1 MFIVADLVSLS
12 SQYIKISCTTKSVVQ
27 SSARNKH
34 MNEWGCITG
43 EYSDQCSPGSF
54 GYYPFLSGGSVVVNS
69 LFCMSVP
76 LFMFLCDFGPCSV
89 MQ

>member
-12 SQYIKISCTTKSVVQ
+12 SQYMVGAEVTKSVVQ

-34 MNEWGCITG
+34 MNEWGCIIG

-54 GYYPFLSGGSVVVNS
+54 GYYPF
-69 LFCMSVP
+69 
-76 LFMFLCDFGPCSV
+76 
-89 MQ
+89 

>member
-12 SQYIKISCTTKSVVQ
+12 SQYMVGAGVTKSVVQ

-43 EYSDQCSPGSF
+43 EHSDQCSSGSF
-54 GYYPFLSGGSVVVNS
+54 GYYPF
-69 LFCMSVP
+69 
-76 LFMFLCDFGPCSV
+76 
-89 MQ
+89 